1 MVPGTPVVRAAHPKQ
16 FQDSKHLSTVKVQP
30 VILAGGSGTRLWPIS
45 RGDYPKQLL
54 QLDDEQTMLQRAATR
69 LNSLA
74 DTLGIELIPPI
85 AVCGEELRFLVASQL
100 NEVSADA
107 RIILEPVGRNT
118 APAVAAAA
126 HAGAASENDVVL
138 VVMPADHVV
147 GEPLSFCGAVEIAV
161 RAAASGE
168 VIATLGI
175 QPTRPETGF
184 GYIQRGAST
193 GDAAFE
199 LARFVEKPDIATA
212 ERLVA
217 DGNYYWNSGIF
228 IARSS
233 VLIKA
238 FERYAPAIGNA
249 VRDAFSAGGEDGQF
263 LRLGADAFGASPSD
277 SLDYAVMEN
286 LGSEVG
292 GIGARVIPL
301 DAGWSDVGSWEALL
315 DVLEL
320 DAAGNVS
327 MGDVVTVGSKN
338 SVHIS
343 TSRLVTSL
351 EADGL
356 VIVET
361 PDAVFV
367 APKAQSQKVKDLV
380 AELKSSGREEAT
392 SHRKVYR
399 PWGTFERLDSGERY
413 QVKRL
418 TVNPGAAL
426 SLQKHYHRAEH
437 WVVVQG
443 TARVTRG
450 EDVFLLGENESTYL
464 PVGITHRLENP
475 GKVPLEIIE
484 VQSGSYLGED
494 DIVRFED
501 VYKRE

>member
-1 MVPGTPVVRAAHPKQ
+1 V
-16 FQDSKHLSTVKVQP
+16 STVKVQP

-54 QLDDEQTMLQRAATR
+54 QLDGEQTMLQRTATR
-69 LNSLA
+69 LHALA
-74 DTLGIELIPPI
+74 DESAMALMPPV

-100 NEVSADA
+100 NEVGDGT
-107 RIILEPVGRNT
+107 RVILEPVGRNT

-126 HAGAASENDVVL
+126 YAAGAQADDVVL
-138 VVMPADHVV
+138 VVMPADHVI
-147 GEPLSFCGAVEIAV
+147 GEPRSFCAAVAV
-161 RAAASGE
+161 AARTAASEE
-168 VIATLGI
+168 VIATLGV

-184 GYIQRGAST
+184 GYIERGASVSEQV
-193 GDAAFE
+193 FE
-199 LARFVEKPDIATA
+199 LARFVEKPDAATA
-212 ERLVA
+212 ENLVA
-217 DGNYYWNSGIF
+217 HGDHYWNSGIF
-228 IARSS
+228 IARAS
-233 VLIKA
+233 VLVKA
-238 FERYAPAIGNA
+238 FERHAKAIGDA
-249 VRDAFSAGGEDGQF
+249 VREAYAAAAEDGQF
-263 LRLGADAFGASPSD
+263 LRLGAEAFSVSPSD
-277 SLDYAVMEN
+277 SLDYAVMEK
-286 LGSEVG
+286 LGSEAG
-292 GIGARVIPL
+292 GVSARVIPL

-327 MGDVVTVGSKN
+327 MGDVVTIGSQN

-367 APKAQSQKVKDLV
+367 APKAQSQKVKELV
-380 AELKSSGREEAT
+380 GELKSKGREEAT

-399 PWGTFERLDSGERY
+399 PWGTFESLDSGERY

-418 TVNPGAAL
+418 TVNPGATL
-426 SLQKHYHRAEH
+426 SLQMHYHRAEH

-450 EDVFLLGENESTYL
+450 DEVFLLGENESTYL

-475 GKVPLEIIE
+475 GKVQLEVIE